1 MKAAGYIRVSTDE
14 QAQDGGSLDV
24 QEAKICSYC
33 EYKGL
38 ELVEIR
44 TDAGIS
50 GGKSRGGM
58 ARVHRKVEA
67 DRSVCESGPYPA
79 ACYPERFATYATFS
93 KTGFVEIVEI
103 NHQS

>member
-33 EYKGL
+33 EYNKGL
-38 ELVEIR
+38 ELVEIL

-58 ARVHRKVEA
+58 ARVHRKGEA
-67 DRSVCESGPYPA
+67 DRSVCESGTYPA
-79 ACYPERFATYATFS
+79 VCYPERFATYATFS
-93 KTGFVEIVEI
+93 KTGFVEI
-103 NHQS
+103 NRQF